1 MDTKQKLKYW
11 RKRIFWSIWI
21 TYACFYL
28 VRVNMSVA
36 LPGIMGE
43 YGISKTAM
51 GGVLTALFTMYA
63 IGQFVNGQLADKFG
77 ARKLITTG
85 ILISAVLNIIFG
97 FTNGWLAGMIL
108 VWGLNGFF
116 QSMGWSPSVKTIA
129 NWFPLRMRTKKAG
142 LLGTSYQI
150 GSAASWGIAGFVV
163 GLLGWRWAFFIPAL
177 VAIVIGLHWGIRGR
191 NAPEEVGLPTVEE
204 QHNQQEGDGLIKKDH
219 HLGFKFTLKTV
230 LLDKKIWCVALGLFC
245 LNIVRYGF
253 MDWAPTYLFEV
264 QNAAISTAAFKA
276 MIIPIAGSLGALY
289 ASFIAMRLFKHR
301 KAPIAALM
309 LFALALFCF
318 IYPKIPIGNWLLS
331 LIFLAIIGFTTYGPH
346 VLMVTALP
354 MDYGSRKATASV
366 TGFIDGWGYI
376 GAALTGIGSGF
387 LIDNFG
393 WNYAFYFWILG
404 AIGAALL
411 MALLWNK
418 GPVKREYH

>member
-1 MDTKQKLKYW
+1 MDTNQKLKYW
-11 RKRIFWSIWI
+11 KKRIFWSIWI

-77 ARKLITTG
+77 ARKLISIG
-85 ILISAVLNIIFG
+85 IIVSAVLSMTFG
-97 FTNGWLAGMIL
+97 FTNGWLTGMII

-116 QSMGWSPSVKTIA
+116 QAMGWSPSVKTIA
-129 NWFPLRMRTKKAG
+129 NWFPLKMRTKKAG

-150 GSAASWGIAGFVV
+150 GSAASWALSGFIV
-163 GLLGWRWAFFIPAL
+163 GLLGWRWAFFVPAII
-177 VAIVIGLHWGIRGR
+177 AIVIGLHWAIRGR
-191 NAPEEVGLPTVEE
+191 NAPEEVGLPTAEE
-204 QHNQQEGDGLIKKDH
+204 QHEGRIGDGIIKKDN
-219 HLGFKFTLKTV
+219 HLGFKYTLKTV
-230 LLDKKIWCVALGLFC
+230 LLNKRVWTVALGLFC

-264 QNAAISTAAFKA
+264 QKAAISTAAFKS
-276 MIIPIAGSLGALY
+276 MIIPLAGSLGTLY
-289 ASFIAMRLFKHR
+289 ASFIARTLFKHR
-301 KAPIAALM
+301 KAPIASIM
-309 LFALALFCF
+309 LFFLALFCF
-318 IYPKIPIGNWLLS
+318 IFPKIPVGNWIIS

-354 MDYGSRKATASV
+354 MDYGSRKAAASV

-376 GAALTGIGSGF
+376 GAALTGVGTGF

-393 WNYAFYFWILG
+393 WNYAFYFWVLG
-404 AIGAALL
+404 AVGAAIL
-411 MALLWNK
+411 MLTLWNQ
-418 GPVKREYH
+418 GPVKGKYH